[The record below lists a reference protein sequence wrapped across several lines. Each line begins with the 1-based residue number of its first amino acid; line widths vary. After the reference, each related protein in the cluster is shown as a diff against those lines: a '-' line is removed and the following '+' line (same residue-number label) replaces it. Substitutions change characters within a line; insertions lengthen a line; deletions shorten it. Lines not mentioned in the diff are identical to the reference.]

1 MLRNLFLRFKEVHHP
16 HHISS
21 IDAAKRA
28 VAIARGNYFAALC
41 INYELRGLDDLAA
54 VFPPRPQ
61 QIGGLTGKP
70 KTDGKVYHVGDFL
83 RLVQRIDA
91 RRDNFHTD
99 TIELVF

>member
-1 MLRNLFLRFKEVHHP
+1 MRFKEVYHP
-16 HHISS
+16 DHISGV
-21 IDAAKRA
+21 DAAERA
-28 VAIARGNYFAALC
+28 VAIARGNYFAALR

-54 VFPPRPQ
+54 VFPPRSQ
-61 QIGGLTGKP
+61 QIGSLTGKS

-99 TIELVF
+99 TIELVL